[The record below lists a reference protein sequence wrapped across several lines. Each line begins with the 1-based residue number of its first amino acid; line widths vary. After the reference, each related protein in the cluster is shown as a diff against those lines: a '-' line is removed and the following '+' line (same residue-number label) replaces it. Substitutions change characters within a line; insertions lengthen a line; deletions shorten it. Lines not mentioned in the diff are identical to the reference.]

1 MFIQDEARKK
11 VVLQA
16 LADDCS
22 IAILGATTDKARSAM
37 DLVREFTFPS
47 STVYRRINELVDVK
61 LLVVEKIVVTDDG
74 KKFSLYRSA
83 VKEIRAEY
91 RVGKVEIAVLLNED
105 VGSKLSRLWES
116 MRIRK

>member
-1 MFIQDEARKK
+1 M
-11 VVLQA
+11 VLQT
-16 LADDCS
+16 LGDDCS
-22 IAILGATTDKARSAM
+22 IAILRATTDRARSAM

-47 STVYRRINELVDVK
+47 STVYRPISELMDAR

-91 RVGKVEIAVLLNED
+91 RLGKVEVTVLLNED
-105 VGSKLSRLWES
+105 IASKLSRLWDS
-116 MRIRK
+116 MRVRK